1 MVYFLFFPLST
12 TQLTWLWSTV
22 RIFFLILPYG
32 SFQDRTPEL
41 ETGPSRIFFKFG
53 VLLDPREKVSLAKSF
68 WPMTIISQDID
79 LQKLAKIGVSPMFR
93 VNSKYLLSYQNCWK
107 SDHVSKMVPSIWICV
122 KTFWKF
128 QIAKNF
134 GQNGPFL
141 AQISSNPYKILSKN
155 LFKLRVI
162 LN

>member
-1 MVYFLFFPLST
+1 MNFQLVEAPKWSFFCT
-12 TQLTWLWSTV
+12 N
-22 RIFFLILPYG
+22 G

-53 VLLDPREKVSLAKSF
+53 VLLDPMEKVSHAKSF
-68 WPMTIISQDID
+68 WPMTIISRDID

-122 KTFWKF
+122 KIFGKF
-128 QIAKNF
+128 QKAKNF
-134 GQNGPFL
+134 GQNRPFL
-141 AQISSNPYKILSKN
+141 AQIWSNPCKILLKN

>member
-1 MVYFLFFPLST
+1 ML
-12 TQLTWLWSTV
+12 
-22 RIFFLILPYG
+22 IFADYG
-32 SFQDRTPEL
+32 LFQDRTPEL

-68 WPMTIISQDID
+68 WPRKIISRDID

-93 VNSKYLLSYQNCWK
+93 VDSKYLLSYQNCWK

-122 KTFWKF
+122 KNFWKF
-128 QIAKNF
+128 QKAKNF
-134 GQNGPFL
+134 GQNRPFL
-141 AQISSNPYKILSKN
+141 AQIWSNPYKILLKFFFT
-155 LFKLRVI
+155 LKVI